1 MIYEGRFEFWLKERG
16 LKKDGGWLKAKL
28 IYCVGFLS
36 VLRLVSIMKAALEHR
51 SEADNAKL

>member
-1 MIYEGRFEFWLKERG
+1 MNDFLSSGSKNAGSRKMEGGSKPNFN
-16 LKKDGGWLKAKL
+16 

>member
-1 MIYEGRFEFWLKERG
+1 MNDFLSSGSKNAGSRKMEGGSKPNL
-16 LKKDGGWLKAKL
+16 
-28 IYCVGFLS
+28 YCVGFLS

>member
-1 MIYEGRFEFWLKERG
+1 VIFEALFEFWLNERG

-36 VLRLVSIMKAALEHR
+36 VLRLVSIMKAVLEYR
-51 SEADNAKL
+51 SEADNAEL